1 MEVNQQSP
9 VLIDYSAY
17 PHVNKGLEGL
27 VVLSSQKSFIDGEK
41 GILIY
46 EGYDINDLA
55 QHSSFEEVTFLLW
68 HNRMPNKAEL
78 QELSTKLIA
87 EREIPESVFNYIR
100 NVPKT
105 ADPMAVLR
113 TATSMLSDYDA
124 EAEDNT
130 PEANYRK
137 AIRLTAKMPALVAAF
152 DRARHGK
159 DIVYP
164 LNYGSTAYNFLYML
178 NGEKPGTNAER
189 VMDVCLVLHA
199 EHGMNASTFVC
210 RSTASTLSDIY
221 SSVTAAIGSLKG
233 PLHGGANTEV
243 MEMLMKLSPDTDI
256 RAFIK
261 DKLAK
266 KEKIPGFGH
275 RVYKTV
281 DPRATYLRTL
291 AKDLSEEVHKEYL
304 YHWSETIVSI
314 MKAEKNIDPN
324 VDFFSAT
331 VYYSMGIMPDLY
343 TCIFAMARVS
353 GWTAHFLE
361 QMENNR
367 LVRPRQLYIGP
378 KGVAYVPIDAR

>member
-1 MEVNQQSP
+1 
-9 VLIDYSAY
+9 
-17 PHVNKGLEGL
+17 
-27 VVLSSQKSFIDGEK
+27 
-41 GILIY
+41 
-46 EGYDINDLA
+46 
-55 QHSSFEEVTFLLW
+55 
-68 HNRMPNKAEL
+68 
-78 QELSTKLIA
+78 
-87 EREIPESVFNYIR
+87 
-100 NVPKT
+100 
-105 ADPMAVLR
+105 
-113 TATSMLSDYDA
+113 MLSDYDA

>member
-41 GILIY
+41 GVLIY
-46 EGYDINDLA
+46 EGYDIHELA
-55 QHSSFEEVTFLLW
+55 QHASFEEVAFLLW

-78 QELSTKLIA
+78 HDLNAKLIA
-87 EREIPESVFNYIR
+87 ERAIPEAVFSYIR
-100 NVPKT
+100 HVPQG

-113 TATSMLSDYDA
+113 TATSMLSDYDV
-124 EAEDNT
+124 EAEDNS

-137 AIRLTAKMPALVAAF
+137 SIRLTAKMPALVAAF

-159 DIVYP
+159 EIVKP
-164 LNYGSTAYNFLYML
+164 LSYGSTAFNFLYML
-178 NGEKPGTNAER
+178 NGELPGHAAER

-210 RSTASTLSDIY
+210 RSTASTLTDIY
-221 SSVTAAIGSLKG
+221 SSVTAAVGSLKG

-243 MEMLMKLSPDTDI
+243 MELLMKLSPDTDI
-256 RAFIK
+256 AEFVRG
-261 DKLAK
+261 KLAR

-281 DPRATYLRTL
+281 DPRATHLRTL
-291 AKDLSEEVHKEYL
+291 AKALSEEVHKEYL
-304 YHWSETIVSI
+304 YNWSETMVTI
-314 MKAEKNIDPN
+314 MKTEKNIDPN

-331 VYYSMGIMPDLY
+331 VYYSMGIMPDIF
-343 TCIFAMARVS
+343 TCIFAMARVT

-378 KGVAYVPIDAR
+378 KGLKYVPVDQR